1 MKVDFFTS
9 GSTEEIVERI
19 RNELEK
25 RGFIFAENEKSYKVH
40 YSNRQVKKTQ
50 TWSKFWARKQLEDPY
65 PPFFSMEIDG
75 EVVLEEKKAIIRAD
89 FIENHANRPH
99 GAGGSRAIDEYVDLF
114 CEILRGQ

>member
-1 MKVDFFTS
+1 MKVEFITA
-9 GSTEEIVERI
+9 GSTEQIVGRM

-25 RGFIFAENEKSYKVH
+25 RGFTFAENEKSYKVH
-40 YSNRQVKKTQ
+40 YSNGRAEKIQ

-65 PPFFSMEIDG
+65 PAHFSIEIDG
-75 EVVLEEKKAIIRAD
+75 EVVLEEGNTIIKAD

-114 CEILRGQ
+114 CEILRDR